1 MKITATDVKNAF
13 GKYLQYALDGHEV
26 IITKNGRSVAKIEKL
41 SDDVIREE
49 EALYLTNKK
58 MTYSQFVAYTEDS
71 DFRYEL
77 IDGEV
82 YLLASPRFDHQNI
95 TVKLL
100 SHFLNFLNDKP
111 CDILVAPL
119 DVRLKRDEAD
129 QNINVV
135 QPDLLVICDKENIE
149 DGKYMG
155 TPLLVIEI
163 LSPSTRSKDMLKKLD
178 LYKDSGISEYWV
190 VDPEQKL
197 IHVYA
202 LKDKDLE
209 NFATFKE
216 EELTSFSY
224 PELKIDTRAI
234 F

>member
-26 IITKNGRSVAKIEKL
+26 VITKNGRSVAKIEKL
-41 SDDVIREE
+41 SDEVIREE
-49 EALYLTNKK
+49 EALYLTNRK

-82 YLLASPRFDHQNI
+82 YLLASPSFDHQNI

-197 IHVYA
+197 IHIYA

-209 NFATFKE
+209 NFATFKG
-216 EELTSFSY
+216 EELTSFCY
-224 PELKIDTRAI
+224 PELKIDTQAI

>member
-41 SDDVIREE
+41 SDEVIREE
-49 EALYLTNKK
+49 EALYLTNRK

-82 YLLASPRFDHQNI
+82 YLLASPSFDHQEI
-95 TVKLL
+95 SMKL
-100 SHFLNFLNDKP
+100 SSYFFDFLKNKP
-111 CDILVAPL
+111 CDIYAAPL
-119 DVRLKRDEAD
+119 DVRLKRDESD

-209 NFATFKE
+209 NFATFKG
-216 EELTSFSY
+216 EELTSFCY
-224 PELKIDTRAI
+224 PELKIDTRAV